1 MRHYLC
7 TIKESKA
14 RGDEPL
20 NDEIDIHKLA
30 ALVRT
35 KRGKRGLRETAQ
47 EIGGISISTLSRV
60 EQGKIP
66 DIGTFLR
73 ICRWLGV
80 SPEQLVSDA
89 VHVDPQEPAPTVSTP
104 EMIVAHLRADRT
116 LDPHTAEALSTMIR
130 LAYEAA
136 DQGKL
141 GLRQHERE

>member
-47 EIGGISISTLSRV
+47 EIGGISISTLSRI

-136 DQGKL
+136 D
-141 GLRQHERE
+141 

>member
-1 MRHYLC
+1 
-7 TIKESKA
+7 
-14 RGDEPL
+14 L
-20 NDEIDIHKLA
+20 NDEIDIHKFA

-47 EIGGISISTLSRV
+47 EIGGISISTLSRI

-80 SPEQLVSDA
+80 SPEQFSSEA
-89 VHVDPQEPAPTVSTP
+89 TPVDTHKPAPTVSAP

-116 LDPHTAEALSTMIR
+116 LDAHTAEALSTMIR

-136 DQGKL
+136 NQGKL
-141 GLRQHERE
+141 GVRQQEQE

>member
-1 MRHYLC
+1 M
-7 TIKESKA
+7 
-14 RGDEPL
+14 
-20 NDEIDIHKLA
+20 NDEIDIYKLA

-47 EIGGISISTLSRV
+47 EIGGVSTSTLSRV
-60 EQGKIP
+60 ELGKIP
-66 DIGTFLR
+66 DLGTFLR
-73 ICRWLGV
+73 LCRWLGV
-80 SPEQLVSDA
+80 SPEQFASEA
-89 VHVDPQEPAPTVSTP
+89 VHADPQEPAPTVSTP

-141 GLRQHERE
+141 GTRHQEQE

>member
-1 MRHYLC
+1 
-7 TIKESKA
+7 
-14 RGDEPL
+14 L

-47 EIGGISISTLSRV
+47 EIGGVSVSTLSRV
-60 EQGKIP
+60 ELGKIP
-66 DIGTFLR
+66 DLGIFLR
-73 ICRWLGV
+73 LCRWLGV
-80 SPEQLVSDA
+80 SPQQFVSEA
-89 VHVDPQEPAPTVSTP
+89 AHVDPQEPAPTVSTP

-136 DQGKL
+136 DKGKL
-141 GLRQHERE
+141 GTRQLVQE

>member
-1 MRHYLC
+1 M
-7 TIKESKA
+7 
-14 RGDEPL
+14 

-35 KRGKRGLRETAQ
+35 KRGKRGLRETAL
-47 EIGGISISTLSRV
+47 EIGGVSVSTLSRV

-66 DIGTFLR
+66 DLGTFLR
-73 ICRWLGV
+73 LCRWLGV
-80 SPEQLVSDA
+80 SPQQFVSEA
-89 VHVDPQEPAPTVSTP
+89 VHVDPQEQAPTVSTQ

-136 DQGKL
+136 EQGKL
-141 GLRQHERE
+141 ATRHPEKE

>member
-1 MRHYLC
+1 
-7 TIKESKA
+7 
-14 RGDEPL
+14 L
-20 NDEIDIHKLA
+20 NNEIDIHKLA
-30 ALVRT
+30 ALVRK

-60 EQGKIP
+60 ELGKIP
-66 DIGTFLR
+66 DLGTFLR
-73 ICRWLGV
+73 LCRWLGV
-80 SPEQLVSDA
+80 SPEQFVSEA
-89 VHVDPQEPAPTVSTP
+89 VHVDPQEPTPTVSTP

-141 GLRQHERE
+141 GTRQPEQE

>member
-1 MRHYLC
+1 
-7 TIKESKA
+7 
-14 RGDEPL
+14 L

-47 EIGGISISTLSRV
+47 EIGGISSSTLSRV

-66 DIGTFLR
+66 DLNTFLR

-80 SPEQLVSDA
+80 SPEQLVSEA
-89 VHVDPQEPAPTVSTP
+89 MHVDPQEPAPTVSTP
-104 EMIVAHLRADRT
+104 EMIVAHLRADRA
-116 LDPHTAEALSTMIR
+116 LDPRTAEALSTMIR

-141 GLRQHERE
+141 GTQQQEQE

>member
-1 MRHYLC
+1 
-7 TIKESKA
+7 
-14 RGDEPL
+14 L

-66 DIGTFLR
+66 DLGTFLR
-73 ICRWLGV
+73 ICRWLSV
-80 SPEQLVSDA
+80 SPEQFVSGT
-89 VHVDPQEPAPTVSTP
+89 VHVDSQEPAPTVSTP

-141 GLRQHERE
+141 GTQQQEQE

>member
-1 MRHYLC
+1 
-7 TIKESKA
+7 
-14 RGDEPL
+14 L

-47 EIGGISISTLSRV
+47 EIGGVSVSTLSRV
-60 EQGKIP
+60 ELGKIP
-66 DIGTFLR
+66 DLGTFLR
-73 ICRWLGV
+73 LCRWLGV
-80 SPEQLVSDA
+80 SPDQFMSEALRD
-89 VHVDPQEPAPTVSTP
+89 DPQEPAPAVSTP

-136 DQGKL
+136 EQGKL
-141 GLRQHERE
+141 GTRQQVQE

>member
-1 MRHYLC
+1 M
-7 TIKESKA
+7 
-14 RGDEPL
+14 
-20 NDEIDIHKLA
+20 NDQIDIYKLA

-60 EQGKIP
+60 ELGKIP
-66 DIGTFLR
+66 DLGTFLHL
-73 ICRWLGV
+73 CRWLGV
-80 SPEQLVSDA
+80 SPEQFVSEA

-141 GLRQHERE
+141 GTRQHEQE

>member
-1 MRHYLC
+1 M
-7 TIKESKA
+7 
-14 RGDEPL
+14 

-35 KRGKRGLRETAQ
+35 KRGKRGLRETTQ

-66 DIGTFLR
+66 DLVTFLR
-73 ICRWLGV
+73 LCRWLGV
-80 SPEQLVSDA
+80 SSEQFVSEGA
-89 VHVDPQEPAPTVSTP
+89 PVDKQEPALAASTP

-141 GLRQHERE
+141 GKRQQEQE